1 MLRGLKGSF
10 LISLKL
16 IVRNCNKA
24 VAIAKHGRYPWQHR
38 LILLKSWSYTLTTV
52 VVLAAIA
59 IGVAL
64 FYYYTP

>member
-24 VAIAKHGRYPWQHR
+24 VENMGGIHGN
-38 LILLKSWSYTLTTV
+38 TD
-52 VVLAAIA
+52 
-59 IGVAL
+59 
-64 FYYYTP
+64 